1 MLAMGGWVAY
11 IHRRGRSM
19 VVRVPVV
26 FVDVWVDGW
35 GKEAG
40 RRYGVCE
47 FENGFVG
54 VSEWLI
60 DCPMCDGCA

>member
-19 VVRVPVV
+19 VVRVPLV
-26 FVDVWVDGW
+26 FVDVWVYGW

-54 VSEWLI
+54 VSE
-60 DCPMCDGCA
+60 